1 MPRDLKPRSGSNTR
15 MPNRLN
21 RSDRYRKEAIR
32 LMALAKF
39 ATSPRV
45 RARYLNIA
53 KRYEALAMA
62 EVSLMK
68 GHGRSDRSAAK

>member
-1 MPRDLKPRSGSNTR
+1 

-21 RSDRYRKEAIR
+21 RSDRYRKEATK

-45 RARYLNIA
+45 RGRYLNIA

-62 EVSLMK
+62 E
-68 GHGRSDRSAAK
+68 